1 QAESVDMESFKL
13 YSIKD
18 LSRLN
23 PGAPVRLRG
32 KVEAMSLK
40 WLNRPH
46 FRINDGSGRIGV
58 MLFTAAQEDIKP
70 GDTIEAAGT
79 LRNFG
84 KSGQKKVFGVR
95 VVKLSS

>member
-1 QAESVDMESFKL
+1 
-13 YSIKD
+13 
-18 LSRLN
+18 
-23 PGAPVRLRG
+23 
-32 KVEAMSLK
+32 
-40 WLNRPH
+40 
-46 FRINDGSGRIGV
+46 

-79 LRNFG
+79 LKFG